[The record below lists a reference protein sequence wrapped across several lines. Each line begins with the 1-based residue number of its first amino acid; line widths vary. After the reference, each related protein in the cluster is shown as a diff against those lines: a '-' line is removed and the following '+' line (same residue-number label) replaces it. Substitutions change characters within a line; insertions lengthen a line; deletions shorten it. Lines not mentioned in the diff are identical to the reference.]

1 MIRRKLFPKE
11 RGQKKTERM
20 SFETKGLSEGSRFGI
35 EEEFKIY
42 KNGTRRDN
50 KIRKK
55 RRRTEKISRS
65 S

>member
-1 MIRRKLFPKE
+1 MN
-11 RGQKKTERM
+11 
-20 SFETKGLSEGSRFGI
+20 FETKGLSEGSRFGI